1 MYVLQKET
9 GWTDDYLLWEVS
21 WMSLQ
26 LKLADAPRY
35 ESGDNKKT
43 KTIVDEQELA
53 NILKQADYG
62 TG

>member
-35 ESGDNKKT
+35 ESGDSKKT

-53 NILKQADYG
+53 NVLKQANYG